1 MGDSD
6 LSRGRRSHCHSTK
19 LGCRRDASV
28 LHPDHR
34 WHELAKTW
42 QTVGAGEEF
51 VRQAVAAPKLL
62 WRKLRL
68 LGLPETHRAHGH
80 FDLEMGR
87 TILDLYRAAC
97 EAATGPRE
105 VSSFRPGE

>member
-1 MGDSD
+1 MLTYRVVADPTVTV
-6 LSRGRRSHCHSTK
+6 RSWVAD
-19 LGCRRDASV
+19 GASV

-51 VRQAVAAPKLL
+51 VRQAVVAPITVVA
-62 WRKLRL
+62 KLRS

-80 FDLEMGR
+80 FDLE
-87 TILDLYRAAC
+87 L
-97 EAATGPRE
+97 
-105 VSSFRPGE
+105 SH